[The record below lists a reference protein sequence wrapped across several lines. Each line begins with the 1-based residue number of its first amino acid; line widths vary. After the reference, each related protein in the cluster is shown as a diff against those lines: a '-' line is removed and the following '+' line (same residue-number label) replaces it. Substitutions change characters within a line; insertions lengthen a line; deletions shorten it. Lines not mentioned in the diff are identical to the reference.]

1 MKKLLLT
8 SALVGSTL
16 LASNA
21 IAQTTVTGNLNIS
34 YKTGSLDKA
43 TSQVNGGRGFGNEQ
57 QINIQNKGKLN
68 NGMDYAAG
76 FSLENDGTQTGTLF
90 NENVYIDFIA
100 GNTTLTIGA
109 DHIQNSD
116 RTLASGIGLEAQDL
130 TLGAGGTGVFL
141 TSVGSNVAQSY
152 GFGVT
157 QTLPGIGKLSALY
170 VPTEDAQPASAD
182 GDKTFVETNE
192 ESAYE
197 IGFVGDFGVK
207 GLSAHAFRSVKAATA
222 GTRALGTAVTED
234 QIGTNVGASYNFGQV
249 TVAYNYKKDEL
260 GAKSAAGSTTSG
272 DVKQD
277 EFAVSFAVNPQLS
290 ISANYTKADKEGTS
304 YAADAKA
311 KTIGIGYSLG
321 PVALVANYS
330 KLENYTGTAGDD
342 ADVIYLAART
352 SF

>member
-34 YKTGSLDKA
+34 YKTASLDKA
-43 TSQVNGGRGFGNEQ
+43 ASQVNGGRGFGNEQ
-57 QINIQNKGKLN
+57 QLNIQTKGKLN

-76 FSLENDGTQTGTLF
+76 FSIENDSAQSGTLF

-100 GNTTLTIGA
+100 GNTTFTVGV

-116 RTLASGIGLEAQDL
+116 RTLAGGIGLEAQDL
-130 TLGAGGTGVFL
+130 ALGAGASSVFV
-141 TSVGSNVAQSY
+141 TNVGSNVAGSY

-157 QTLPGIGKLSALY
+157 QTIPGIGKLSALY
-170 VPTEDAQPASAD
+170 VPTEDAQPNSTD
-182 GDKTFVETNE
+182 GDKTFAESNE

-207 GLSAHAFRSVKAATA
+207 GLNTHAFKSQKKATTGSKAV
-222 GTRALGTAVTED
+222 GTALNVNDVE
-234 QIGTNVGASYNFGQV
+234 GTNLGASYNFGQV
-249 TVAYNYKKDEL
+249 TVGYTYKKE
-260 GAKSAAGSTTSG
+260 GAATVNSDT
-272 DVKQD
+272 KQD
-277 EFAVSFAVNPQLS
+277 EFSAAYALSPTLS
-290 ISANYTKADKEGTS
+290 ISANYTKADKQGTGVV
-304 YAADAKA
+304 DAKA
-311 KTIGIGYSLG
+311 KTLGIGYSLG

-330 KLENYTGTAGDD
+330 KLENYTGTSGDD

>member
-34 YKTGSLDKA
+34 YKTASLDKA
-43 TSQVNGGRGFGNEQ
+43 ASQVNGGRGFGNEQ
-57 QINIQNKGKLN
+57 QLNIQNKGKLN

-76 FSLENDGTQTGTLF
+76 FSIENDGTQTGTIF
-90 NENVYIDFIA
+90 NENIYIDFIA
-100 GNTTLTIGA
+100 GNTTFTVGA

-130 TLGAGGTGVFL
+130 ALGAGGTSNFV

-157 QTLPGIGKLSALY
+157 QTIPGIGKLSALY
-170 VPTEDAQPASAD
+170 VPTEDAQPATTD
-182 GDKTFVETNE
+182 GDKTFAESNE

-207 GLSAHAFRSVKAATA
+207 GLSAHAFRSVKGATTGSKAHTAAS
-222 GTRALGTAVTED
+222 VNDVE
-234 QIGTNVGASYNFGQV
+234 GTNLGAAYNFGQV
-249 TVAYNYKKDEL
+249 TVGYTYKKE
-260 GAKSAAGSTTSG
+260 GAAAVNS
-272 DVKQD
+272 DIKQD
-277 EFAVSFAVNPQLS
+277 EFSVAYAVSPTLS
-290 ISANYTKADKEGTS
+290 ISANYTKADKDGTGVVE
-304 YAADAKA
+304 AKA
-311 KTIGIGYSLG
+311 KTLGIGYSLG
-321 PVALVANYS
+321 PVAIVANYS
-330 KLENYTGTAGDD
+330 KLEDYTGTSGVD

>member
-34 YKTGSLDKA
+34 YKTASLDKA
-43 TSQVNGGRGFGNEQ
+43 ASQVNGGRGFGNEQ
-57 QINIQNKGKLN
+57 QLNIQNKGKLN

-76 FSLENDGTQTGTLF
+76 FSIENDSAQTGTIF
-90 NENVYIDFIA
+90 NENIYIDFIA
-100 GNTTLTIGA
+100 GNTTFTIGA

-130 TLGAGGTGVFL
+130 ALGAGGTSNFV

-157 QTLPGIGKLSALY
+157 QTIPGIGKLSALY
-170 VPTEDAQPASAD
+170 VPTEDAQPATSD
-182 GDKTFVETNE
+182 GDKTFAETNE

-207 GLSAHAFRSVKAATA
+207 GLSAHAFRSVKGSTTGSKAHVAAS
-222 GTRALGTAVTED
+222 VNDVE
-234 QIGTNVGASYNFGQV
+234 GTNLGAAYNFGQV
-249 TVAYNYKKDEL
+249 TVGYTYKKE
-260 GAKSAAGSTTSG
+260 GAAAVNS
-272 DVKQD
+272 DIKQD
-277 EFAVSFAVNPQLS
+277 EFSAAYALSPTLS
-290 ISANYTKADKEGTS
+290 ISANYTKADKQG
-304 YAADAKA
+304 ANIADAKA
-311 KTIGIGYSLG
+311 KTLGIGYSLG
-321 PVALVANYS
+321 PVAIVANYS
-330 KLENYTGTAGDD
+330 KLENYTGTSGDD

>member
-43 TSQVNGGRGFGNEQ
+43 ASQVNGGRGFGNEQ
-57 QINIQNKGKLN
+57 QLNIQNKGKLN
-68 NGMDYAAG
+68 NGMEYAAG
-76 FSLENDGTQTGTLF
+76 FSLENDGAQTSTLF

-100 GNTTLTIGA
+100 GNTTFTIGA

-116 RTLASGIGLEAQDL
+116 RTLASGIGMEAQDL
-130 TLGAGGTGVFL
+130 LAGVGGTGIFI
-141 TSVGSNVAQSY
+141 TSVGSDIAQSY
-152 GFGVT
+152 GFGVM
-157 QTLPGIGKLSALY
+157 QTIPNIGKVSVLY
-170 VPTEDAQPASAD
+170 VPTEDAQAA
-182 GDKTFVETNE
+182 GVTDKNYVESDQ

-197 IGFVGDFGVK
+197 VGFVGNFGVK
-207 GLSAHAFRSVKAATA
+207 GLNAHAFRSVKDATT
-222 GTRALGTAVTED
+222 GSKALGTAVTED

-260 GAKSAAGSTTSG
+260 SAKSAAGSTTSG

-277 EFAVSFAVNPQLS
+277 EFAVSFAVNPNLS
-290 ISANYTKADKEGTS
+290 ISANYTKSDKEGTS

-321 PVALVANYS
+321 PVAIVGQYS
-330 KLENYTGTAGDD
+330 KLTDYTGTAGDD